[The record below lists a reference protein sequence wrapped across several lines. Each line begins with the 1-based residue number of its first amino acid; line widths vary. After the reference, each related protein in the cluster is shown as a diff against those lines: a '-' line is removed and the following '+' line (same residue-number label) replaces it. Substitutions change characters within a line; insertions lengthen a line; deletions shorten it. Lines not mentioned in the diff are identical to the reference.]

1 MNDRSKRSVT
11 FLPVRVALGVAAWA
25 TALITATLVP
35 ATGGERL
42 GIRAAK
48 PERVRPAAAAIDDF
62 AAKRTPAPVL
72 PDGRA
77 QTAPTPP
84 LQKPASLAR
93 RQRQPVA
100 LVLAVPWL
108 YVANR
113 VSGSISVIDVHRRAV
128 VAEHPLG
135 ARLTDLQWLVRGRL
149 LVATDEAG
157 HALLV
162 LAAAGDDL
170 RVLDRI
176 PVVRCPQT
184 VCVLPSLRPNS
195 LRLAVAGL
203 WSRAATVMELTVAE
217 PNVSSA
223 HDAGAV
229 ARGGGRDRRTLR
241 AAVRTRRDVLLPF
254 PAREQC
260 ALPDGRY
267 LIVAA
272 AFSGEIAVVDAITGH
287 VQSHWVVPGHNIR
300 GLSLSPDRH
309 SVLIAQQILNPTI
322 ETEKSRIFWGGV
334 IGNVVRTVALSELG
348 IATDGTNAKTSG
360 SDGQPDARASG
371 GTTHDLPADDV
382 QARATVARGTSNPR
396 RIGRWTLYPLG
407 EPKNAAGDPGHMAIT
422 PEGRMLICL
431 TGVGELGRQDTE
443 FDPLKRLPVGD
454 GPVDVVV
461 TQAGDRAYVA
471 NRFSDSVSVVDL
483 RQFRV
488 ENHIELGPKP
498 VLTAA
503 QRGERLFYNARLS
516 LDGWYS
522 CHSCHSDGHT
532 NGFPNDNA
540 SDATFGTPKKIPSLL
555 GTAHTAPWGWFGNR
569 PTLEDQVLQS
579 IRSTMAGRDGP
590 FDRPEVAADIA
601 AYLRSLPPIPSAA
614 AAGLLTQPDAELLAR
629 GRRIFHEI
637 GCADCHAPPS
647 YTTDA
652 VHDVGLKDEFGVREF
667 NPPSL
672 LGVREKAPYF
682 HDQSAATLE
691 EVLRRH
697 PAGPATPD
705 GRPPAARLSDADRR
719 ALIAFLKSL

>member
-1 MNDRSKRSVT
+1 MAGRDGAQPNRDRPKPADRGAATDLQSRSE
-11 FLPVRVALGVAAWA
+11 A
-25 TALITATLVP
+25 TTQI
-35 ATGGERL
+35 
-42 GIRAAK
+42 AAK
-48 PERVRPAAAAIDDF
+48 VRE
-62 AAKRTPAPVL
+62 
-72 PDGRA
+72 
-77 QTAPTPP
+77 
-84 LQKPASLAR
+84 
-93 RQRQPVA
+93 PVA
-100 LVLAVPWL
+100 LAAAEPLL

-113 VSGSISVIDVHRRAV
+113 SSGSLSVIDLRAGV
-128 VAEHPLG
+128 AVAEHAVGRRPV
-135 ARLTDLQWLVRGRL
+135 DLQWLVPGRL
-149 LVATDEAG
+149 LVMADELD
-157 HALLV
+157 HSVIV
-162 LAAAGDDL
+162 LQTSDDS
-170 RVLDRI
+170 VDRI
-176 PVVRCPQT
+176 ARISVAPYPQS
-184 VCVLPSLRPNS
+184 VCVLPATNR
-195 LRLAVAGL
+195 RGRRRVTAAGL
-203 WSRAATVMELTVAE
+203 WSRTLTVVDIDIDSADHTRA
-217 PNVSSA
+217 PGTPTRVSTEA
-223 HDAGAV
+223 
-229 ARGGGRDRRTLR
+229 
-241 AAVRTRRDVLLPF
+241 TRRAEGARNARSVSIRATRHVRLPF

-260 ALPDGRY
+260 ALADGRHV
-267 LIVAA
+267 LVAGAFAA
-272 AFSGEIAVVDAITGH
+272 ALAMVDVETGR
-287 VQSHWVVPGHNIR
+287 VKGHWIVPGHNIR
-300 GLSLSPDRH
+300 GMVLSADRR
-309 SVLIAQQILNPTI
+309 SVLLAQQMLNPTI

-348 IATDGTNAKTSG
+348 IATDGTNAKTSS
-360 SDGQPDARASG
+360 SDRQPDARASR
-371 GTTHDLPADDV
+371 GTAHDRPADDV
-382 QARATVARGTSNPR
+382 QARATVAHGMSNPR

-471 NRFSDSVSVVDL
+471 NRFSDSVSVIDL
-483 RQFRV
+483 KEFRV
-488 ENHIELGPKP
+488 ENRIELGPKP
-498 VLTAA
+498 VLTAV

-569 PTLEDQVLQS
+569 PTLEDQVRQS

-614 AAGLLTQPDAELLAR
+614 AAGLLAQPDTELLAR

-652 VHDVGLKDEFGVREF
+652 VYDVGLKDEFGVREF

-719 ALIAFLKSL
+719 ALVAFLKSL